1 MEMQYLLVL
10 IVIGAVCGWLA
21 GQIVRGYGFGLIGNV
36 VVGALGSLLVG
47 WGLPKLGVALPAL
60 GTSWILN
67 AIVYGTLGAIVLLLL
82 VGMVRRRA

>member
-10 IVIGAVCGWLA
+10 IVAGVVAGWLV
-21 GQIVRGYGFGLIGNV
+21 GQLVKGGVGLVGNV
-36 VVGALGSLLVG
+36 VVGAIGALIVG

-67 AIVYGTLGAIVLLLL
+67 AVVYGALGGAVLVLI
-82 VGMVRRRA
+82 VGMVRKRA